1 MGSWARVRGEAALAV
16 AAQRCPRARSPAPP
30 AEFVRAQL
38 FAITLARTNPEHHTL
53 ATQGAKVA
61 RTRPHDVDALFE
73 KKPKVLEEVPD
84 GSAARAQPCS
94 CGGRS
99 RKDVPRSARTTRRSW
114 NVCLRRRARDPVL
127 GPEILHSPCELLL
140 VLHHSRCRTMQQTDT
155 RSVYTVWPPAGRS

>member
-73 KKPKVLEEVPD
+73 KKPKFWKKFLTAQQRARNLAAVEAGHARTFHGRHALRAGRGTCVCV
-84 GSAARAQPCS
+84 AARA
-94 CGGRS
+94 
-99 RKDVPRSARTTRRSW
+99 
-114 NVCLRRRARDPVL
+114 
-127 GPEILHSPCELLL
+127 ILF
-140 VLHHSRCRTMQQTDT
+140 
-155 RSVYTVWPPAGRS
+155 